1 MRGRRRQSQL
11 ETERGDGLAPRPAL
25 IPQSERAG
33 PRALSDDV
41 LRTTMKEIML
51 LVHRLPF
58 PPDKGDKI
66 RSYHLLKHL
75 LRDYKVH
82 LGCFYDDVNDE
93 RYIDEVK
100 EMCASSRILYLS
112 PGKARLRSIQGFFSG
127 AALSV
132 PYYYR
137 RQMSDWVDSTL
148 ENSDIDAIVNYSSP
162 MGQYVLGSSYRRYA
176 RVMDFVDV
184 DSDKWRQYSASRRW
198 PMSWVY
204 GREAKRLLE
213 FDRSVAREFDAG
225 VFVTLN
231 EVDLFSKLAPESSG
245 KIHAVEN
252 GVATDFFNP
261 ALDFSNPFS
270 AAAMP
275 IVFTGA
281 MDYWANVDAV
291 TWFAKEVFPGVVGKC
306 PAAEFWI
313 VGSSPT
319 PEVQEL
325 TALPGVRVT
334 GRVADVRPY
343 LRFASASVAPLRIA
357 RGIQNKVLE
366 ALAMG
371 CRVVCTSHALAGLER
386 IEPMPLSVA
395 DSTEDFER
403 ETIRCVSANDGTSGQ
418 PGAREYAVGRYGW
431 DEKLSQFKRL
441 VEDVAR

>member
-1 MRGRRRQSQL
+1 
-11 ETERGDGLAPRPAL
+11 
-25 IPQSERAG
+25 
-33 PRALSDDV
+33 
-41 LRTTMKEIML
+41 MKEIML

-75 LRDYKVH
+75 LRDYVVH
-82 LGCFYDDVNDE
+82 LGCFYDDTNDE

-100 EMCASSRILYLS
+100 EMCASAQILHL
-112 PGKARLRSIQGFFSG
+112 PPAKARLRSIRGLLSG

-132 PYYYR
+132 PYYYS
-137 RQMSDWVDSTL
+137 RQMSDWVNMTL
-148 ENSDIDAIVNYSSP
+148 QKREVAAIVNYSSP
-162 MGQYVLGSSYRRYA
+162 MGQYVLGSNYVRYA

-184 DSDKWRQYSASRRW
+184 DSDKWRQYSESRRW

-204 GREAKRLLE
+204 GREAKRLLD
-213 FDRSVAREFDAG
+213 FDRTVAREFDAG
-225 VFVTLN
+225 VFVTSN
-231 EVDLFSKLAPESSG
+231 EVDLFNKLAPESAA

-252 GVATDFFNP
+252 GVATDFFDP
-261 ALDFSNPFS
+261 ALEFSTPFS
-270 AAAMP
+270 TTALP

-291 TWFAKEVFPGVVGKC
+291 TWFAREVLPGVLGKC

-319 PEVQEL
+319 AEVQEL
-325 TALPGVRVT
+325 AKLPGVQVT
-334 GRVADVRPY
+334 GRVPDVRPY

-371 CRVVCTSHALAGLER
+371 CPIVCSSHALSGLDWVD
-386 IEPMPLSVA
+386 PMPLTVA
-395 DSTEDFER
+395 DTAEDFEL
-403 ETIRCVSANDGTSGQ
+403 ETVRCISAKEAPAGRQ
-418 PGAREYAVGRYGW
+418 AAREYAVGRYGW
-431 DEKLSQFKRL
+431 DGKLSQFRRL
-441 VEDVAR
+441 IEDVIR